1 MGKRKNKKNVRR
13 RKARKWKVLSSRS
26 PSSMLNRVAVV
37 TLHKNEAPDTAS
49 AVSPL

>member
-1 MGKRKNKKNVRR
+1 MVEKGTQMEGII
-13 RKARKWKVLSSRS
+13 ASLSIFDID
-26 PSSMLNRVAVV
+26 RVAVV